1 MTKPYILNRHERA
14 ALLALSQHDQVSARS
29 VDYHDFSRAHLE
41 ALLRLGLAT
50 RQPSNTED
58 RRAVFKISDSGWR
71 CMYSLTKAQID
82 SQADRKPIPFR
93 ICQWPPPAEL
103 KKAA

>member
-50 RQPSNTED
+50 RQPSSTEGQHD
-58 RRAVFKISDSGWR
+58 VFKISDSGWR
-71 CMYSLTKAQID
+71 CIYGLTKAQID
-82 SQADRKPIPFR
+82 SQTDRKPVPFR
-93 ICQWPPPAEL
+93 IWQWPLAAEF